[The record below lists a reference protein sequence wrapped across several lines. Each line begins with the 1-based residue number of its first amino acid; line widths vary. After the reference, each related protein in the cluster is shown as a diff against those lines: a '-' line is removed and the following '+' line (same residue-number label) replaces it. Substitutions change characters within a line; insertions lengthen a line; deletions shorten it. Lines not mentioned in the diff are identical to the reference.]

1 MILVHTIGAV
11 GALLSLVLFPAL
23 IYGKLKRV
31 ARYHGAGSNEGDLTQ
46 SEGALQV
53 QALACGWDQGKVWP
67 PIRRFQETRLSF
79 RSGPVFLA

>member
-1 MILVHTIGAV
+1 MILVHTMGAV

-53 QALACGWDQGKVWP
+53 
-67 PIRRFQETRLSF
+67 
-79 RSGPVFLA
+79 